1 MNFSKQKW
9 PHNIAKHLMVTKR
22 EKWWAM
28 RNEKVLMNIYTL
40 LFKIINKDPY
50 SILHNKLYGKRT
62 QERTCTHLCISESC
76 CSPKTKK
83 HTNTLY
89 NIASHQHQY
98 KRQNTKRECWLYSPQ
113 ALVTWADVTS
123 PKPGQAWF
131 PRMDCHGAD
140 RAGEGV
146 PANEPCSMDLVSLLP
161 SARAHHLQMQ

>member
-1 MNFSKQKW
+1 M
-9 PHNIAKHLMVTKR
+9 
-22 EKWWAM
+22 
-28 RNEKVLMNIYTL
+28 
-40 LFKIINKDPY
+40 
-50 SILHNKLYGKRT
+50 
-62 QERTCTHLCISESC
+62 TCTYPCISESC

-113 ALVTWADVTS
+113 ALVTWA
-123 PKPGQAWF
+123 ACF
-131 PRMDCHGAD
+131 PRMDCHGVD

-161 SARAHHLQMQ
+161 SARAHHLQMQWNWEGRALKSPVGFLSPGGGVPTTLGSPHLWMKALSTEWCFRNWDLAKG